1 MYESH
6 FGLRNCPFE
15 MTPDPA
21 AIFLTDAHREALAGL
36 SYSILKR
43 KGFVVLTGKAGT
55 GKTTLLRRL
64 LEMTPGDDAA
74 VSMVFNPTLSAA
86 EFLELLLLNFGM
98 RDFPQSKAQRLTML
112 EALLTRSQSR
122 GKTRVLVVDE
132 AHKLNLEVLE
142 EIRLLANFETSDH
155 KLLQIVLAGQPELDD
170 LLRLPELWQLKQR
183 IAVWLRIHSLSPG
196 QVIEYMQY
204 RWTRLGGGGLLPFTP
219 DAVGLVAKCSSGIP
233 RLINAISDNALLI
246 AFGAKLGV
254 VGGAQILEAA
264 RDLDLV
270 TPAIAAQAAPPI
282 RLQTLERYLPG
293 ENKGLFG
300 RWASRTSRE
309 GAHR

>member
-1 MYESH
+1 
-6 FGLRNCPFE
+6 
-15 MTPDPA
+15 
-21 AIFLTDAHREALAGL
+21 
-36 SYSILKR
+36 
-43 KGFVVLTGKAGT
+43 
-55 GKTTLLRRL
+55 
-64 LEMTPGDDAA
+64 